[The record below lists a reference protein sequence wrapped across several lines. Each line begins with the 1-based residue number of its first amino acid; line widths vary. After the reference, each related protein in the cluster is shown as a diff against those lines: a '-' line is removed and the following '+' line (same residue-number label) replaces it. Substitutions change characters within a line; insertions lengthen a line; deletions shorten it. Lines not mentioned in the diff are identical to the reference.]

1 MFKHLETGTY
11 YAPEVQTMQNNE
23 NHPKPNEQTIQATRR
38 VRVPGLRGRILDRRG
53 RVLAESR
60 ASLGIRCD
68 LQSFQRRGA
77 VSNTVAAVE
86 ARNERIVPRFAD
98 RHRRLLPSTTSA

>member
-1 MFKHLETGTY
+1 MKTSPWFVLALAAVFVFGELVLAISLFRLQVLNVADFKE
-11 YAPEVQTMQNNE
+11 
-23 NHPKPNEQTIQATRR
+23 EQTIQATRR

-86 ARNERIVPRFAD
+86 ASLDRLAD
-98 RHRRLLPSTTSA
+98 

>member
-1 MFKHLETGTY
+1 MKTSPWFVLALAAVFVFGELVLAISLFRLQVLNVADFKE
-11 YAPEVQTMQNNE
+11 
-23 NHPKPNEQTIQATRR
+23 EQTIQATRR

-77 VSNTVAAVE
+77 VSNTVAAV
-86 ARNERIVPRFAD
+86 
-98 RHRRLLPSTTSA
+98 